1 LIPFF
6 LKQSNHIAKLE
17 IDNTRHILYCLIY
30 YTNDQNVFKF
40 ESVTYSS
47 LIVYDLGPDGTQ
59 FNKLGEINQESICE
73 RYNQL
78 NMRQDKEKNFVIKE
92 VFPLTR
98 KDSKYYHLILI
109 TKNGLRVYISF
120 DIEISNEPIEN
131 EDLKLELNPN
141 VIYRCRPTMKY
152 SIIIKPLPEPTNSKA
167 FEFRP
172 QDRAFRL
179 LVSDTDR
186 NEKNVFF
193 ADHKFILFYKDEF
206 RKQSFL
212 DIIEFDDTVNIKS
225 DLNFVVNRNLGI
237 SGSGAFAPRLLANGE
252 SLNGNIANNS
262 NNFAERSLFGY
273 NNTGSSDQI
282 IGGFKNVENILNIF
296 NFDYS
301 KEIHGFY
308 RNQGNKGRSENFLDF
323 SNLLKSIGN
332 ALNLLDSENF
342 ISVEFM
348 NRFSK
353 QIFDIPEQYILFTS
367 SELIFI
373 NKKRPIDELFKII
386 LDSEGMENSKNP
398 LPNDFIIFLNKF
410 GLSETSYMLLII
422 FVNYNMKFNYYEDEQ
437 SSGNPSIDGLGEA
450 KEFSEKI
457 NKNYVDRMDIIN
469 RSVDNTSIIGPTIA
483 SGKTHTFMRQIK
495 NNENFMK
502 KAFDFYLRLID
513 FDTLVF
519 NKNIQIGFE
528 NEVFSESD
536 RILDMQQVR
545 YNFSK
550 EVDNIGRPIIDL
562 PNLKFNRKKLF
573 FIIINHF
580 IN

>member
-1 LIPFF
+1 MIPFF